1 MNQKLRGF
9 LMTISLGPPLKT
21 FIKLDSW
28 ALFGIISLCCSRV
41 AGGVFGRKY
50 QVKRWCPG
58 SFSKT
63 TLWSTWRLA
72 FGDGCLKASF
82 FPRSHEHFQTGVC
95 WGIFFFLGGDVLLI
109 YFGFFGLFF
118 LGGKTGSIKVWE
130 GKPGNLEDDQ
140 FRKCGLYCWW
150 KKSRTSWGWWFIP
163 LFFRVYTS
171 QVVQEFFHQ
180 QYFHCY
186 DSCCHRVQD
195 SITGRALN
203 ITTSNPNRSVTY
215 CTHLPISII
224 SQWHLIHFQQCTMF
238 F

>member
-95 WGIFFFLGGDVLLI
+95 WGIFFFFWGGMFCWYILDVLDC
-109 YFGFFGLFF
+109 FFGGGKPAQSRCGRGNRETWKMTSLENVDYTVDGRNPEPVEVGGLSHYF
-118 LGGKTGSIKVWE
+118 LGFIHPRWYRNSSI
-130 GKPGNLEDDQ
+130 N
-140 FRKCGLYCWW
+140 
-150 KKSRTSWGWWFIP
+150 S
-163 LFFRVYTS
+163 
-171 QVVQEFFHQ
+171 
-180 QYFHCY
+180 
-186 DSCCHRVQD
+186 
-195 SITGRALN
+195 
-203 ITTSNPNRSVTY
+203 
-215 CTHLPISII
+215 ISIAMI
-224 SQWHLIHFQQCTMF
+224 VVATGCRIA
-238 F
+238 